1 MLLLAA
7 IVLAVFVLP
16 APWNVLVVV
25 LGFLGE
31 AGEAVFGIWYSRRRA
46 SIDDAERMIGRTV
59 RVIEPCRPNGQIS
72 FKGERWDAVCVE
84 GAEIGEHVRIRAID
98 GRRLELE
105 RTADR

>member
-1 MLLLAA
+1 LAA

-16 APWNVLVVV
+16 APWNGLVVV
-25 LGFLGE
+25 LGLLGE
-31 AGEAVFGIWYSRRRA
+31 AGEMFLGIWYSRRRG
-46 SIDDAERMIGRTV
+46 STSDTERMIGRTG

-84 GAEIGEHVRIRAID
+84 GADIGERVRIKAIN

-105 RTADR
+105 RIADR